1 VNARTIGPML
11 KKEWNTISIGTRTD
25 LNGFVLGASAL
36 QITPTS
42 VTQKSK

>member
-1 VNARTIGPML
+1 ML